1 MVVCPSCRTENGDGS
16 RFCNGCG
23 SRLTGESGAAPVQ
36 PVEER
41 KVITVVFCDLVGFTA
56 LSERADPEDV
66 DRMLSRYFA
75 MARRHVEGHGG
86 VVEKFIGDAVVGVF
100 GVPTAHEDD
109 PERAVRAAL
118 RICEDAQALS
128 ALRGAPLRLRV
139 GINTGEAL
147 VRLDVAPGG
156 GERFLAGDTIN
167 TASRIQSV
175 APEMGVA
182 VGEATHAATRTRF
195 VYEPLPPATLKGKA
209 DPVRVFQPREPLAR
223 LGIDLAETGGPFV
236 GRETELAAIKRTF
249 DEVVESGSV
258 RSVLLSGEPGLGKSR
273 LVAELL
279 RHVEDQPVL
288 VTWRQG
294 RCLPYGAGISFWA
307 LGEIVK
313 AHAGILES
321 DPASVALEKLD
332 DVLPNS
338 DERAWF
344 RERLLPLIGLDSGA
358 RAERDEQ
365 FAAWTRFLEFV
376 AADGP
381 TILVFE
387 DLHWADD
394 PLLDFL
400 EELRT
405 RASRVPL
412 LIVGTTR
419 PELLERRDAF
429 AGDRLG
435 LTPLSPSDTVRLAER
450 LLDDASIAPEL
461 RARILDRAAGNP
473 LFVGEFVRLLT
484 EREQLVAEDGR
495 LVLRQDQELELPSS
509 IQTLISARLDALPPA
524 WKSALA
530 DAAVVGKVFWS
541 GAVAAIGARDDSATA
556 DALAGLS
563 RREFVRASARSSMT
577 GETEYAFGHVLTR
590 DVAYGAIPR
599 AGRASRHVAAGAWIE
614 RQAADRLEDVAE
626 LLAHHYTT
634 AMDLAAAVE
643 DEETVQAAKPSA
655 LRFLLLAGERAL
667 GLDVQSA
674 VRLLDRA
681 LGLAPEGDPVRARI
695 QAGRGRALSDDGRT
709 LESIAAFEEAIVGY
723 RAAGDVLAAA
733 ENMAEQTSGLREAG
747 DPRVRTRIFEAVD
760 LLEPLGPSPELAH
773 ALARVAAMRCVAGEL
788 DDAIRTGERAL
799 EVARQVEFRR
809 SGEAAFVEAYAL
821 GFSGMAR
828 ATSGDA
834 RGVDEMRAGI
844 ERAKAGGRPGAAGHL
859 YADLASVIGNYRG
872 SMAAVALLDE
882 AIAFASSRGLRWHEM
897 FLRAG
902 RYTALYELG
911 RFDELLEGLPAQLA
925 VLEASGSL
933 MTLHELR
940 TYGVRCTTLRGVG
953 TETAEL
959 DWLESTARSVGDPE
973 ALVGLAA
980 AALAWLLR
988 GETDRARALIHELT
1002 PIIASGRGWF
1012 WVPRTIPSLVRA
1024 AIALDDLPLAERL
1037 ADAFAPRSPID
1048 DHARVAV
1055 AANVAEAHGD
1065 LGAAAGQ
1072 YHDAADRWQ
1081 SFAIVPESGFA
1092 ALGEG
1097 RCLMRLGR
1105 RDEAAQALGRARTI
1119 FTGLGA
1125 LPLLE
1130 AVDDALRQVDV
1141 A

>member
-1 MVVCPSCRTENGDGS
+1 MVICPTCRTENSDGS

-23 SRLTGESGAAPVQ
+23 FRLSVEPGAARVQ

-41 KVITVVFCDLVGFTA
+41 KVITVLFCDLVGFTA
-56 LSERADPEDV
+56 LSEGADPEDV
-66 DRMLSRYFA
+66 DRMLTRYFA

-118 RICEDAQALS
+118 GICGEAQALP

-147 VRLDVAPGG
+147 VRLDVVPGG

-182 VGEATHAATRTRF
+182 VGEATHAATRARF
-195 VYEPLPPATLKGKA
+195 VYDPLPPATLKGKA
-209 DPVRVFQPREPLAR
+209 EPVLVFQPREPLAR
-223 LGIDLAETGGPFV
+223 LGIDLGETGGPFV
-236 GRETELAAIKRTF
+236 GRDSELAAIRRTF
-249 DEVVESGSV
+249 DEVVESSTV
-258 RSVLLSGEPGLGKSR
+258 RSVLLVGEPGLGKSR
-273 LVAELL
+273 LVSELL
-279 RHVEDQPVL
+279 RHVEAQPVL

-332 DVLPNS
+332 GVLPVS

-358 RAERDEQ
+358 RAARDEQ

-376 AADGP
+376 ATDGP

-405 RASRVPL
+405 RSSRVPL
-412 LIVGTTR
+412 LVVGTTR

-429 AGDRLG
+429 AGDRLA
-435 LTPLSPSDTVRLAER
+435 LTPLSSSDTVRLAER

-473 LFVGEFVRLLT
+473 LFIGEFVRLLT

-495 LVLRQDQELELPSS
+495 LVLRQDQELELPGS
-509 IQTLISARLDALPPA
+509 IQALISARLDALPAA
-524 WKSALA
+524 WKAALA
-530 DAAVVGKVFWS
+530 DAAVVGKVFWD
-541 GAVAAIGARDDSATA
+541 GAVAAIGARDSSATA
-556 DALAGLS
+556 DALAGLV
-563 RREFVRASARSSMT
+563 RREFVRASAHSSLT

-626 LLAHHYTT
+626 VLAHHYTT

-643 DEETVQAAKPSA
+643 DEETVRSVEPSA
-655 LRFLLLAGERAL
+655 LRFLFLAGERAL
-667 GLDVQSA
+667 GLDVASA

-681 LGLAPEGDPVRARI
+681 LGLAPAGHPLRSRI
-695 QAGRGRALSDDGRT
+695 QARRGRALSDDGRAR
-709 LESIAAFEEAIVGY
+709 ESMAAFEEAILGY
-723 RAAGDVLAAA
+723 RAAGDILATA
-733 ENMAEQTSGLREAG
+733 EVMAEQTSGLREAG
-747 DPRVRTRIFEAVD
+747 DPRANTVLLEAVG

-773 ALARVAAMRCVAGEL
+773 ALARVTAMQCVAGDLE
-788 DDAIRTGERAL
+788 AATTASGRAL

-809 SGEAAFVEAYAL
+809 PGDAAFVEAYAL
-821 GFSGMAR
+821 GFGGMAR
-828 ATSGDA
+828 ALRGDS
-834 RGVDEMRAGI
+834 RGIDEMQAAI

-859 YADLASVIGNYRG
+859 HGNLAGVIGNFRG
-872 SMAAVALLDE
+872 SMAALALLDE
-882 AIAFASSRGLRWHEM
+882 AIAFASSRGLRSHES
-897 FLRAG
+897 FLREG
-902 RYTALYELG
+902 RQTMLYDIG
-911 RFDELLEGLPAQLA
+911 RFDELVDGLPGQLVA
-925 VLEASGSL
+925 AEASGSL
-933 MTLHELR
+933 LAVHELR
-940 TYGVRCTTLRGVG
+940 TYRVRCMTLRGVASDA
-953 TETAEL
+953 AEL
-959 DWLESTARSVGDPE
+959 DWLESTARSTGDIE
-973 ALVGLAA
+973 ALVALAA
-980 AALAWLLR
+980 TAPARLLR
-988 GETDRARALIHELT
+988 GETGRARDLIEELI
-1002 PIIASGRGWF
+1002 PIVASGRSWY
-1012 WVPRTIPSLVRA
+1012 WVPRTLPSLVRA
-1024 AIALDDLPLAERL
+1024 AVELDELPLAKRL
-1037 ADAFAPRSPID
+1037 ADAFDPRFPID
-1048 DHARVAV
+1048 EHARVAV
-1055 AANVAEAHGD
+1055 AAIIAEADGD
-1065 LGAAAGQ
+1065 LDEAASLYRDTVA
-1072 YHDAADRWQ
+1072 RWQ
-1081 SFAIVPESGFA
+1081 RFALVPEVGFA

-1097 RCLMRLGR
+1097 RCLARLGR
-1105 RDEAAQALGRARTI
+1105 GDEAAMALEQARAI
-1119 FTGLGA
+1119 FNGLGSA
-1125 LPLLE
+1125 PLVE
-1130 AVDDALRQVDV
+1130 AVDDALRQAEV